1 MNYCFRQSGHLGL
14 LTFLGYLTIDRT
26 EEVNEAIMVSANL
39 VDHLVVSFE
48 KLDELSPEYIQIL
61 CSWHRRCKQLNKRM
75 TLISSLSENIKPVL
89 EDNDHKH
96 AIQCLTVCKQSCL
109 WAE

>member
-14 LTFLGYLTIDRT
+14 LTFLGDFTMDRT
-26 EEVNEAIMVSANL
+26 EEVNEAIMVSVNL

-48 KLDELSPEYIQIL
+48 KPDELSPEYIQVL
-61 CSWHRRCKQLNKRM
+61 CSWHSRCQQLNKRM
-75 TLISSLSENIKPVL
+75 SIISSLSENIKPVL
-89 EDNDHKH
+89 KDNDYEH
-96 AIQCLTVCKQSCL
+96 AIQCLKVCKQSCL

>member
-1 MNYCFRQSGHLGL
+1 MNYCFRHSGHLGL
-14 LTFLGYLTIDRT
+14 LTFLGDLTIDRI
-26 EEVNEAIMVSANL
+26 EELSEAIMVSANL

-48 KLDELSPEYIQIL
+48 KLDELSPEYIQVL
-61 CSWHRRCKQLNKRM
+61 CSWHSRCQQLNKRM
-75 TLISSLSENIKPVL
+75 TLISSLSEDVKPVL
-89 EDNDHKH
+89 ENNDYAN